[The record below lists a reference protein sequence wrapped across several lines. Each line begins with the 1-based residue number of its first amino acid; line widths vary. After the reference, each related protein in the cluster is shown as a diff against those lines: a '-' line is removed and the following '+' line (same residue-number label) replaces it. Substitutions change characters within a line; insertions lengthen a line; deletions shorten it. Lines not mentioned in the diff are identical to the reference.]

1 MAISTS
7 GLTVPALGVGA
18 DSSIYKNQDSPKG
31 MTIGDMLDI
40 SKKTID
46 VQKAKATQESD
57 IEKSLAESKRVQT
70 EAQKA
75 GLDFN
80 TAKANTARSVYGAF
94 LNDPDFI
101 NGNKDKMVEKLTGA
115 KKYLNSLGLV
125 DENEGAHG
133 NLITMA
139 QKDPT
144 AAFQEIRNGVQAG
157 GGAAQQYQSLQ
168 SAQNAPIQNQ
178 QGQPAPNQPA
188 NPNAPATNQPAQ
200 PAQQQTPANIPEY
213 SKPVQLLYPP
223 RQAGVAYAP
232 APSEIADKE
241 AGVIVRN
248 NLATGASNITTARNN
263 LDEVIKQADKIEKE
277 ATLPETGA
285 IGAVKRKFA
294 ELTGD
299 AKYQMLSKDLAN
311 VQLAN
316 MKALGTLGTNDGL
329 EAQKAATGSITYA
342 PEVIKSIAERTKADL
357 TNVAMQSKAAQNFAN
372 QFGDN
377 NMKAFQQEWANN
389 ADTKVFQVINI
400 AGNTKLS
407 AEEKQ
412 KQVNAILGDD
422 PDARRIFNEKYQ
434 NIRKLEQNGKL

>member
-7 GLTVPALGVGA
+7 GVSVPGLSVGA
-18 DSSIYKNQDSPKG
+18 DSSIYKNQDLPKA

-40 SKKTID
+40 TKKSID

-57 IEKSLAESKRVQT
+57 IEKSLAESKRIQT

-101 NGNKDKMVEKLTGA
+101 NGNKDKMVQKLTGA

-133 NLITMA
+133 NLIEIA
-139 QKDPT
+139 QKDPS

-157 GGAAQQYQSLQ
+157 GGASQQYQSLQ

-178 QGQPAPNQPA
+178 QGQTAPNQPV
-188 NPNAPATNQPAQ
+188 NPNASSTNQQTQSVP
-200 PAQQQTPANIPEY
+200 QQAPVNVPEY
-213 SKPVQLLYPP
+213 SKPVPLLYPP
-223 RQAGVAYAP
+223 RQAGIAYSA

-241 AGVIVRN
+241 AGFMVRN
-248 NLATGASNITTARNN
+248 KLAAGASNITTARNN
-263 LDEVIKQADKIEKE
+263 LDEVVKQADKIEKE
-277 ATLPETGA
+277 AGFFPETGPA
-285 IGAVKRKFA
+285 GAVKRKFA

-299 AKYQMLSKDLAN
+299 TKYQLLSKDLAN
-311 VQLAN
+311 VQIEN
-316 MKALGTLGTNDGL
+316 MKILGTLNTNDGL
-329 EAQKAATGSITYA
+329 EAQKAASGSLTYG
-342 PEVIKSIAERTKADL
+342 PDVIKKIADRTKGDL
-357 TNVAMQSKAAQNFAN
+357 TNIAMQSRAAQKFAN

-377 NMKAFQQEWANN
+377 NLKAFQQEWANN

-400 AGNTKLS
+400 ADNPKLS
-407 AEEKQ
+407 QKQ
-412 KQVNAILGDD
+412 KQDMTDEILGTND
-422 PDARRIFNEKYQ
+422 PDARRIFNEKYDLFL
-434 NIRKLEQNGKL
+434 I